1 MISKVTS
8 KGQVTIPV
16 AIRKKF
22 GIGANDRVDFITE
35 GERIILVPVKTL
47 RDFLGAVVGSSGDSE
62 SERQAAK
69 DAVGLRIVDEISSY
83 DKNHLSRIAAIQ
95 RKEP

>member
-1 MISKVTS
+1 MISTVTS

-16 AIRKKF
+16 SIRKKF
-22 GIGANDRVDFITE
+22 AIGANDRVDFITE

-47 RDFLGAVVGSSGDSE
+47 RDFRGSVVGSGDSE

-69 DAVGLRIVDEISSY
+69 DAVGRRIVEEMS
-83 DKNHLSRIAAIQ
+83 
-95 RKEP
+95 

>member
-1 MISKVTS
+1 MISTVTS

-16 AIRKKF
+16 SIRKKF
-22 GIGANDRVDFITE
+22 GLGANDRVDFFTE

-47 RDFLGAVVGSSGDSE
+47 RDFRGAVAGSCDSE

-69 DAVGLRIVDEISSY
+69 DAVARRIVGEMS
-83 DKNHLSRIAAIQ
+83 
-95 RKEP
+95 